1 MAADRG
7 HLALAQASLMG
18 ADEGGE
24 GGADV
29 PAGQQTEWGRTGPAM
44 ADQQALHAF
53 AQREE
58 NEPIQIRQG
67 WLDIIILV

>member
-53 AQREE
+53 AQRE
-58 NEPIQIRQG
+58 
-67 WLDIIILV
+67 